1 MKTFYLIRH
10 AKSDW
15 DTPTSDFERPLNNK
29 GKRSALIMA
38 KKLHKLNFRPNIIIS
53 SPAKRALQTSLV
65 FANELDYGATNIVF
79 DNLIYEASL
88 DNLISIINNIS
99 SIHQNVILVGHNPG
113 ITELANYLT
122 GNFINAVPTCSV
134 IKVELEVDNW
144 DEVVHG
150 IGLEKF
156 YISPKH

>member
-15 DTPTSDFERPLNNK
+15 NTPTSDFERPLNNK

-38 KKLHKLNFRPNIIIS
+38 KKLHELNFRPNIIIS

-99 SIHQNVILVGHNPG
+99 SIHQNAILVGHNPG

-122 GNFINAVPTCSV
+122 GNFISAVPTCCV
-134 IKVELEVDNW
+134 IKIELEVDNW
-144 DEVVHG
+144 NEVVSG
-150 IGLEKF
+150 IGLEKL
-156 YISPKH
+156 YTYPK